1 MSMLVATAFAMG
13 VGTAARA
20 DDPKC
25 QDAVA
30 KGSRNVGNQEQ
41 KNDRGCIKNGSG
53 DVTTCV
59 NAEGAKSATKRAKL
73 VDLYATGGKCDPVP
87 ALGVNSDP
95 NAIADGTEAAIDN
108 VIKGV
113 WGDPVDGVV
122 AADKCSDAIAKR
134 SGKKFDTELKAF
146 RACVKG
152 AAGFANQ
159 AAVDA
164 CVATGVNDA
173 KAQSTVQPKLDA
185 DVANTGKCATIPPPG
200 TEDGDCGGFGTA
212 AAFSACVGDIV
223 DCQACL
229 AMNNS
234 SNGTADCD
242 MLDDGLA
249 NSSCGA
255 PAACPLAAGEY
266 TTTQLSGGAL
276 KVYTFA
282 AFPFP
287 AGGQIKQDVAA
298 ASLPNCIHNTV
309 VPFPGGFSAPNFCV
323 PALGYTTSVTQ
334 TGCGIGEMDSNGGSH
349 FKVEEVNDTSNTG
362 APCTLPH
369 AGCVPGADASTRVD
383 ITVGGG
389 AGTCAGTG
397 TVNAIVTV
405 PVHTKTWQDNSAGT
419 FGACGG
425 DGVFNAGDMVITEF
439 DQILDFTTDDAHS
452 SWSDIDS
459 DGCSLAGGGP
469 AAGEPLITG
478 ECLDTTKIGGGMQAV
493 RTVAAGGFG
502 STGLPDDGSFSTN
515 LPNKVDQTGPFLGT
529 TCGSPPVINF
539 TGTAT
544 RCIP

>member
-1 MSMLVATAFAMG
+1 MKRSLYVLGVVAIVGALGARANAADQLVPGKLFIAKAGGKLVKFLSKGTFSVAPDPTATGASLHVFDEGMSGGDDTYSLPAAQWSGLGSPAG
-13 VGTAARA
+13 AKGWKYKGAGTAA
-20 DDPKC
+20 DPCKIVLIKTNLIK
-25 QDAVA
+25 AVCKD
-30 KGSRNVGNQEQ
+30 KGAGGVLMTPPFTGGAGVVLAVGTDNYCAEFTPPCVEI
-41 KNDRGCIKNGSG
+41 KND
-53 DVTTCV
+53 T
-59 NAEGAKSATKRAKL
+59 KL
-73 VDLYATGGKCDPVP
+73 VKRKEPCAAP
-87 ALGVNSDP
+87 AMCPSL
-95 NAIADGTEAAIDN
+95 A
-108 VIKGV
+108 
-113 WGDPVDGVV
+113 
-122 AADKCSDAIAKR
+122 
-134 SGKKFDTELKAF
+134 
-146 RACVKG
+146 
-152 AAGFANQ
+152 
-159 AAVDA
+159 
-164 CVATGVNDA
+164 
-173 KAQSTVQPKLDA
+173 
-185 DVANTGKCATIPPPG
+185 PPG
-200 TEDGDCGGFGTA
+200 
-212 AAFSACVGDIV
+212 
-223 DCQACL
+223 
-229 AMNNS
+229 
-234 SNGTADCD
+234 
-242 MLDDGLA
+242 
-249 NSSCGA
+249 
-255 PAACPLAAGEY
+255 CPLAAGEY

-298 ASLPNCIHNTV
+298 ASLPNCIHDTV

-349 FKVEEVNDTSNTG
+349 FKVEETNDTSNTG

-419 FGACGG
+419 FGGCMG
-425 DGVFNAGDMVITEF
+425 DGVFNGTDMVITEF
-439 DQILDFTTDDAHS
+439 NQILDFTTDDAHS
-452 SWSDIDS
+452 SWSDIDA

-469 AAGEPLITG
+469 AVGQPLLTG
-478 ECLDTTKIGGGMQAV
+478 ECLDITKIGGGMQAV

-502 STGLPDDGSFSTN
+502 STGLPDDGSFSTD